1 MKPVFIWLWVLFPL
15 SFLLLFFFFTSFFLL
30 MKILRTSGSL
40 NDCMGQYINAALRKR
55 GEELQGTVWRRGS
68 GNSIITVSRQ

>member
-1 MKPVFIWLWVLFPL
+1 
-15 SFLLLFFFFTSFFLL
+15 